1 MNVKPERST
10 VSGAMHEDEYEPPD
24 EHAAVSD
31 RRMRRVVSR
40 LASYAGMRPWR
51 EKAVL
56 VSIVFIEN
64 LLGLW
69 VLSNFIRTNNW
80 FLALSYSSGAAAGAL
95 LVAITAK
102 EPHTQSRLHKPQTSQ
117 PIHPFARDSA
127 TIPAVRRQTRRRRP
141 SIYARGRHAAK
152 PSAQQSWSRRRRN
165 SLPRP
170 FTPRPSQDA
179 DPLQP
184 EPP

>member
-1 MNVKPERST
+1 MSLLTSMLLFLT
-10 VSGAMHEDEYEPPD
+10 VGCGEWYLAL
-24 EHAAVSD
+24 
-31 RRMRRVVSR
+31 RRT
-40 LASYAGMRPWR
+40 LACARG

-95 LVAITAK
+95 LVAINSERTAHPK
-102 EPHTQSRLHKPQTSQ
+102 QTAQAPDLATDTSV
-117 PIHPFARDSA
+117 ARDSA

-141 SIYARGRHAAK
+141 SIYAARPPRGQTKRPAK
-152 PSAQQSWSRRRRN
+152 LVPAPS
-165 SLPRP
+165 
-170 FTPRPSQDA
+170 
-179 DPLQP
+179 
-184 EPP
+184 